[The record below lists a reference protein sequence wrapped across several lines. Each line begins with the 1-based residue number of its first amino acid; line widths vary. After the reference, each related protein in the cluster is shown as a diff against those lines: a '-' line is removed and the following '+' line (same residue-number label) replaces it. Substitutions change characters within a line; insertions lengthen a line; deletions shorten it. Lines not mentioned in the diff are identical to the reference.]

1 MLNVKNAKQYIEK
14 FLMIK
19 TKNNEI
25 VPFTL
30 NEPQKRLYDV
40 IRQQAE
46 QKKPIRLIILKAR
59 QMGFSTLTEA
69 LIFHRTAT
77 KANVNS
83 LIIAHKDDATTNLFN
98 MSKLFYSELPPMM
111 KPQRRASNAKEII
124 FDAPSRREDL
134 KGLNSKIKCATAGGD
149 GVGRSDTFSYE
160 YDGVCIQQA
169 RFTEDVKG
177 CIKIFKEPIDN
188 TPYTMRQAL

>member
-14 FLMIK
+14 FLKIK

-40 IRQQAE
+40 IRQQAR

-124 FDAPSRREDL
+124 FDAPSRREAETVSDDL
-134 KGLNSKIKCATAGGD
+134 IRSQMCIYRSSHFGQATKWKRLTVFYSPFPLQPEQWLLSKVRQTD
-149 GVGRSDTFSYE
+149 LTSS
-160 YDGVCIQQA
+160 
-169 RFTEDVKG
+169 KG
-177 CIKIFKEPIDN
+177 CGILP
-188 TPYTMRQAL
+188 